1 MLIKTLPQRLLVR
14 FSLSTVIVLF
24 SLSNIFGQATINVV
38 PDIDLC
44 VGGGYTTIGDII
56 VSETNS
62 ADFGVNGENNRT
74 FVLNVPSAE
83 FEFDN
88 TSGAI
93 YISAGNGISPDFF
106 IQGTSTFTLQYD
118 ATAGAALDEFVI
130 TGLRIRAITSSATG
144 SITTSGT
151 SDIVGDVPTI
161 NGVDSY
167 DVPSPSITSSN
178 TTVCVGDAGE
188 TYSVTASGTDTY
200 DWTVIG
206 GSITSGQGTNE
217 ITVTWDVS
225 GSKSVNVEQE
235 SVAGGC
241 VGSASQPI
249 TVNSTPSVVD
259 PSDQALCTGD
269 NTVAVNFAGTGTSYD
284 WVNDTPGIGLAASG
298 TGDIGSFTV
307 ANLGASTIVA
317 TITVTPQNLS
327 GGVTCSGPTQSFTIT
342 VYPDPQLNAVGNQVF
357 CPGES
362 VSIPLGSNVAGSTI
376 AWTNDNAGIGIST
389 TGNGDIIFTAPSN
402 NTGAAIVG
410 NISVTSSKDGCTSS
424 TPETFTITIS
434 PDNVIAQKADIS
446 VCPGDN

>member
-376 AWTNDNAGIGIST
+376 AWTNDNAAIGIGLNGS
-389 TGNGDIIFTAPSN
+389 GDINFTAPSN

-410 NISVTSSKDGCTSS
+410 NI
-424 TPETFTITIS
+424 
-434 PDNVIAQKADIS
+434 
-446 VCPGDN
+446 